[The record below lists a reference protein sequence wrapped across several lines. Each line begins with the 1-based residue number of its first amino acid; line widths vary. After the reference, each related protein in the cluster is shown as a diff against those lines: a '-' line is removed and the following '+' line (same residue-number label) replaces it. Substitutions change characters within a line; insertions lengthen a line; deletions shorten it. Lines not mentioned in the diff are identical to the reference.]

1 MATKIGNFL
10 AWGHRPFWRWA
21 RGLFSPPDLGR
32 RGEDLAARELKR
44 RGYRIL
50 DRRWRCRLG
59 ELDIVAW
66 DGEVLA
72 VVEVKTRSR
81 TDFGPPVDA
90 VDREKRLRLRR
101 LAQVYLKARNLRGV
115 SVRFDVVGVTALPGE
130 EPRLQVLPDAFRF

>member
-1 MATKIGNFL
+1 LASKIVDFL
-10 AWGHRPFWRWA
+10 AFGQRSFRRWT
-21 RGLFSPPDLGR
+21 GSLFRAPDLGR

-81 TDFGPPVDA
+81 TDFGPPADA
-90 VDREKRLRLRR
+90 VDWKKRRRLRR
-101 LAQVYLKARNLRGV
+101 LAQAYVKARNLQEV
-115 SVRFDVVGVTALPGE
+115 TVRFDVVGVTALPGAK
-130 EPRLQVLPDAFRF
+130 PKVDVLPSAFRF